1 MTCALALE
9 KLLEAEPSEL
19 SANERTPLGEHLRG
33 CARCHRVATQVMRDT
48 RQLAVALEAAA
59 VRRPVPRTRRVSFAP
74 VFVVAALAF
83 AVVLRVRPAESPPD
97 LEPTGSA
104 PSATPVVAS
113 PSAAPNVS
121 PVAAHP
127 PGVRPAARRPFARA
141 VPIAP
146 VRLAPPDLR
155 VSPPSVEMSDVTV
168 TPPPG
173 TRATVMHTSNPKL
186 VVVWL
191 H

>member
-59 VRRPVPRTRRVSFAP
+59 VRRRAPRTRRVSLAP
-74 VFVVAALAF
+74 AFVVAALAF
-83 AVVLRVRPAESPPD
+83 AVVLRVRPAAPPPI
-97 LEPTGSA
+97 LEPTGSE
-104 PSATPVVAS
+104 PSAPTVVAS

-127 PGVRPAARRPFARA
+127 PGVRPAAPRAYARA

-146 VRLAPPDLR
+146 VRLAPPDLQ
-155 VSPPSVEMSDVTV
+155 VSPLSVAMSDVTV

-186 VVVWL
+186 VFVWL